1 MILREFRGKK
11 PDVGKGCFFAENA
24 VVIGDVEIGDRCSVW
39 YGVVIRGDV
48 NYIKIGNRVNIQDG
62 AVVHVSLG
70 TSPTHIG
77 NNVSIG
83 HNAIVHGC
91 TVENLC
97 LIGIGAVVLNDAR
110 IKTGTVVAAGS
121 VLRERQTVG
130 PNQLV
135 AGSPAVVK
143 RELTPDIRE
152 MLQEPVRSYHRLSQ
166 AHQNNRILA
175 DI

>member
-1 MILREFRGKK
+1 MIIQHQGKNPRIGENVYIAPTAIIIGDVELRDGASVWYGAVLRGDEA
-11 PDVGKGCFFAENA
+11 PIHVGKNTNIQDNCTVHTDLDKP
-24 VVIGDVEIGDRCSVW
+24 VVIGD
-39 YGVVIRGDV
+39 
-48 NYIKIGNRVNIQDG
+48 
-62 AVVHVSLG
+62 
-70 TSPTHIG
+70 
-77 NNVSIG
+77 NVTIG

-143 RELTPDIRE
+143 RELSPDIRE
-152 MLQEPVRSYHRLSQ
+152 MLQEPVRSYQRLSQ

>member
-1 MILREFRGKK
+1 MIIQHQGKNPRIGENVYIAPTAIIIGDVELRDGASVWYGAVLRGDEA
-11 PDVGKGCFFAENA
+11 PIHVGKNTNIQDNCTVHTDLDKP
-24 VVIGDVEIGDRCSVW
+24 VVIGD
-39 YGVVIRGDV
+39 
-48 NYIKIGNRVNIQDG
+48 
-62 AVVHVSLG
+62 
-70 TSPTHIG
+70 
-77 NNVSIG
+77 NVTIG

-121 VLRERQTVG
+121 VVRERQTVG

-143 RELTPDIRE
+143 RELSPDIRE
-152 MLQEPVRSYHRLSQ
+152 MLQEPVRSYQRLSQ
-166 AHQNNRILA
+166 AHKNNRILA

>member
-1 MILREFRGKK
+1 MIIQHQGKNPRIGENVYIAPTAIIIGDVELRDGASVWYGAVLRGDEA
-11 PDVGKGCFFAENA
+11 PIHVGKNTNIQDNCTVHTDLDKP
-24 VVIGDVEIGDRCSVW
+24 VVIGD
-39 YGVVIRGDV
+39 DV
-48 NYIKIGNRVNIQDG
+48 
-62 AVVHVSLG
+62 
-70 TSPTHIG
+70 T
-77 NNVSIG
+77 IG

-143 RELTPDIRE
+143 RELSPDIRE
-152 MLQEPVRSYHRLSQ
+152 MLQEPVRSYQRLSQ

>member
-1 MILREFRGKK
+1 MIIQHQGKNPRIGENVYIAPTAIIIGDVELRDGASVWYGAVLRGEEA
-11 PDVGKGCFFAENA
+11 PIHVGKNTNIQDKCTVNTNLDKP
-24 VVIGDVEIGDRCSVW
+24 VVIGD
-39 YGVVIRGDV
+39 
-48 NYIKIGNRVNIQDG
+48 
-62 AVVHVSLG
+62 HV
-70 TSPTHIG
+70 T
-77 NNVSIG
+77 IG

-91 TVENLC
+91 NVENLC

-143 RELTPDIRE
+143 RELSPDIRE
-152 MLQEPVRSYHRLSQ
+152 MLQEPVRSYQRLSQ